1 MSANLL
7 SYADI
12 AFFFATYPGHDLACL
27 KVVTM
32 FQQIPEE
39 KFCYHNIKSFKDK
52 VAVVTR

>member
-27 KVVTM
+27 EVVTM
-32 FQQIPEE
+32 F
-39 KFCYHNIKSFKDK
+39 
-52 VAVVTR
+52 